1 MKMALGLA
9 LGFAIGF
16 LCNYFQKP
24 CPAPPALFG
33 AGLVV
38 SITLGYELTDRMLNS
53 KKEAV

>member
-16 LCNYFQKP
+16 LCNYFQIP
-24 CPAPPALFG
+24 CPAPPASLG